1 MSAFIDDFFE
11 DDEFEYFNIESWPD
25 DILSLQEDYD
35 SYIVYYKDLKA
46 SINNELYLS
55 PIDACIPIR
64 EINIMIE
71 RINDNKSYRISKY
84 GVYRDCE
91 DYLVK
96 TEWFFQLEADK
107 KSKIRFD
114 FYTHIVL
121 GIHEAFYRA

>member
-11 DDEFEYFNIESWPD
+11 GDAFDSYNLEPWTD

-35 SYIVYYKDLKA
+35 TYIIFYNDLKA
-46 SINNELYLS
+46 SINNDLYLS
-55 PIDACIPIR
+55 SIDICIPIR

-71 RINDNKSYRISKY
+71 RINDIKRYKISKY

-91 DYLVK
+91 NYLVK
-96 TEWFFQLEADK
+96 TAWFSQLEPTK
-107 KSKIRFD
+107 KFKICFD

-121 GIHEAFYRA
+121 GIHEAFNRA